1 MTREEIIHEL
11 EKYGFEYDE
20 DYYTFN
26 SSKAGVKGLRFYIP
40 SRVITFRYY
49 LVTLSLINNR
59 ITFRYDLFDLPAVR
73 YLIKNL
79 TSEKF
84 IKHITELID
93 KYNNLEI
100 SILQNTI
107 KDIDI

>member
-11 EKYGFEYDE
+11 EKYGFKYDK
-20 DYYTFN
+20 DHYMFN
-26 SSKAGVKGLRFYIP
+26 SSQTGVKGLSFYIP
-40 SRVITFRYY
+40 SRVSFRRY

-59 ITFRYDLFDLPAVR
+59 ITFRYDQFNLPEVR

-79 TSEKF
+79 TGEKF
-84 IKHITELID
+84 IKHITELMD
-93 KYNNLEI
+93 KNNNLEI

>member
-11 EKYGFEYDE
+11 GKYGFEYDM
-20 DYYTFN
+20 DRYMF
-26 SSKAGVKGLRFYIP
+26 SSSPTGVKGLMFYIP
-40 SRVITFRYY
+40 SRVSFRRY
-49 LVTLSLINNR
+49 LVTLSFINNR
-59 ITFRYDLFDLPAVR
+59 ITFRYDQFDLPTVK

-79 TSEKF
+79 TGEKF

-93 KYNNLEI
+93 KNNNLEI
-100 SILQNTI
+100 SILQNTF